1 MKPGDLV
8 KAADKLRVDPNFTI
22 NLGDVGLVTGVI
34 KPTYPGGRIT
44 ISVLINGRCI
54 ELHQSMLE
62 RLEAHNEPA

>member
-1 MKPGDLV
+1 MKLGDLV

-34 KPTYPGGRIT
+34 EPIYPNGGRS